1 MIDASQTVVPRW
13 LVLGACASLQVEPK
27 SGSSIEVEVWVL
39 KRSKRGLFGGG
50 GIAAGE
56 VEANRLKRKP
66 TARERE
72 TEKKNVLM
80 AIAHSA
86 KAF

>member
-1 MIDASQTVVPRW
+1 
-13 LVLGACASLQVEPK
+13 
-27 SGSSIEVEVWVL
+27 
-39 KRSKRGLFGGG
+39 LFGGG

>member
-1 MIDASQTVVPRW
+1 
-13 LVLGACASLQVEPK
+13 
-27 SGSSIEVEVWVL
+27 
-39 KRSKRGLFGGG
+39 LFGGG

-56 VEANRLKRKP
+56 VEAKRLKRKP

-80 AIAHSA
+80 AIAHSG